1 MNQSQQ
7 SQQSQHHVSTSA
19 PPQGFPQGGGRKD
32 DDLSKDD
39 GGHGGHHVSTSSN
52 PFGQMLDVAGLA
64 HDQALASK
72 LLERVQHK
80 EVSQPRIPLDVIELN
95 EALLIRADVAGVDKK
110 DLIITVDQHHVYI
123 SVKRCLD
130 EGSSSAPPLYHLQEL
145 NSGSS
150 SRCIKVGSKFSTN
163 DVVASL
169 NHGML
174 MLRFPR
180 LGQTPER
187 RHIQLT

>member
-1 MNQSQQ
+1 MNQSNQSQQ
-7 SQQSQHHVSTSA
+7 TQQSQHHVSTSA
-19 PPQGFPQGGGRKD
+19 PPQGFPQGGGQ
-32 DDLSKDD
+32 KDD
-39 GGHGGHHVSTSSN
+39 GGHHLSTSIASESN

-80 EVSQPRIPLDVIELN
+80 EISQPRIPVDVVELN
-95 EALLIRADVAGVDKK
+95 DALVIRVDVAGVEKK
-110 DLIITVDQHHVYI
+110 DLGITVDQHHVYI
-123 SVKRCLD
+123 SVKRCSD
-130 EGSSSAPPLYHLQEL
+130 EGSSGAPPLYHLQEL

-150 SRCIKVGSKFSTN
+150 SRCIKVGSKYSTN

-187 RHIQLT
+187 RHVQLT